1 MADEN
6 LRLRAALR
14 DLVALSTI
22 PAGWIG
28 IEPRTIAAGLVD
40 ILAGSFGFDFAFV
53 RLLNPTG
60 GVTIDVTSGC
70 ATREFLDWLQA
81 QLFTLDES
89 LRKQIISN
97 VVGFDARLKSLRGI
111 VIPIGFNAYAGLVAV
126 GCERSDFPT
135 ETDRM
140 LLTVAANHAATA
152 FRSAHLIH
160 EWRRAEK
167 EVGKARDELE
177 MKVRE
182 RTAELQ
188 RTMAELTHM
197 NRVATAGILSAS
209 IAHEIN
215 QPLTG
220 IVTAASAARRWLA
233 LREPNIEEVR
243 DALDQIEINGH
254 RAGEIIT
261 SLREMFKKETQARNP
276 IEINKL
282 IFTVL
287 AFVRHELEKHR
298 VELRIEL
305 DESLPALEGD
315 RVQLQQ
321 VVLNLVMNAIEAMQ
335 SVAPRTLSIRSCV
348 SKANFVRVAVEDT
361 GTGIDP
367 SNRDHI
373 FNPMVTTKERG
384 MGMGLSICHS
394 IIKSHNGR
402 IWMTPGSDKGSIF
415 QFELPTNVDQC
426 DQVRQ
431 HQAVKAAFRD
441 VPSTRI

>member
-28 IEPRTIAAGLVD
+28 IEPRTIAAGLAD
-40 ILAGSFGFDFAFV
+40 ILAGSLGFDFAFV
-53 RLLNPTG
+53 RLLDPTG

-81 QLFTLDES
+81 QLSTLDES
-89 LRKQIISN
+89 LRKQIIPN
-97 VVGFDARLKSLRGI
+97 VVGFDDRLKSLRGI
-111 VIPIGFNAYAGLVAV
+111 IIPIGFNAYAGLVAV

-152 FRSAHLIH
+152 FRSANLIH
-160 EWRRAEK
+160 ERRRAEE
-167 EVGKARDELE
+167 EVRKARDELE
-177 MKVRE
+177 MKVME

-197 NRVATAGILSAS
+197 NRVATAGVLLAS

-220 IVTAASAARRWLA
+220 IVMAARAARRWLA
-233 LREPNIEEVR
+233 LREPSIEEAR
-243 DALDQIEINGH
+243 DALDQIESAGH
-254 RAGEIIT
+254 RAGEIIA
-261 SLREMFKKETQARNP
+261 SLRGMFKKETQARNP
-276 IEINKL
+276 IDINKQ

-287 AFVRHELEKHR
+287 AIVRHELQKHG
-298 VELRIEL
+298 VELRTEL
-305 DESLPALEGD
+305 DGSLPALEGD
-315 RVQLQQ
+315 RIQLQQ

-335 SVAPRTLSIRSCV
+335 SAAPRILSIRSCV
-348 SKANFVRVAVEDT
+348 SKPNFVHVAVEDT

-367 SNRDHI
+367 SNHNHI
-373 FNPMVTTKERG
+373 FNPMFTTKERG
-384 MGMGLSICHS
+384 MGIGLSICRS
-394 IIKSHNGR
+394 IIESHNGR
-402 IWMTPGSDKGSIF
+402 IWVTRGIDKGSIF
-415 QFELPTNVDQC
+415 QFELPRNVGQG

-431 HQAVKAAFRD
+431 HQA
-441 VPSTRI
+441 

>member
-28 IEPRTIAAGLVD
+28 IEPRTIATGLAD
-40 ILAGSFGFDFAFV
+40 ILAGSLCFDFAFV
-53 RLLNPTG
+53 RLLDPTE
-60 GVTIDVTSGC
+60 GVTVDVTNGC
-70 ATREFLDWLQA
+70 ATGDFLDWLQA
-81 QLFTLDES
+81 QLSTLDES
-89 LRKQIISN
+89 LRKQIIPN
-97 VVGFDARLKSLRGI
+97 VVGFDDRLKSLRGI

-140 LLTVAANHAATA
+140 LLTVAANHAAIA
-152 FRSAHLIH
+152 FRSANLIH
-160 EWRRAEK
+160 ERRRAEE
-167 EVGKARDELE
+167 EVRKARDELE
-177 MKVRE
+177 MKVME
-182 RTAELQ
+182 RTAELH

-197 NRVATAGILSAS
+197 NRVATAGVLSAS

-220 IVTAASAARRWLA
+220 IVISASAARRWLA
-233 LREPNIEEVR
+233 LREPSIEEAR
-243 DALDQIEINGH
+243 DALDQIESDGR
-254 RAGEIIT
+254 RASEIIT
-261 SLREMFKKETQARNP
+261 SLRGIFKKETQAKNP
-276 IEINKL
+276 IDINKL

-287 AFVRHELEKHR
+287 AILRHELQKHG
-298 VELRIEL
+298 VELRTEL

-335 SVAPRTLSIRSCV
+335 SVAPRILSIRSCV
-348 SKANFVRVAVEDT
+348 SKPNFVHVAVEDT

-367 SNRDHI
+367 SDHGHI
-373 FNPMVTTKERG
+373 FNPMFTTKERG
-384 MGMGLSICHS
+384 MGIGLSICHS
-394 IIKSHNGR
+394 IVESHNGR
-402 IWMTPGSDKGSIF
+402 IWATRGIDKGSIF
-415 QFELPTNVDQC
+415 EFELPTNLGQG
-426 DQVRQ
+426 DQVHQ
-431 HQAVKAAFRD
+431 HQA
-441 VPSTRI
+441 

>member
-28 IEPRTIAAGLVD
+28 IAPRTIAAGLAD
-40 ILAGSFGFDFAFV
+40 ILAGSLGFDFAFV
-53 RLLNPTG
+53 RLLDPAG

-81 QLFTLDES
+81 QFSTFDGS
-89 LRKQIISN
+89 LRGQIIPN
-97 VVGFDARLKSLRGI
+97 VIGFDDELKSLRGI
-111 VIPIGFNAYAGLVAV
+111 IIPVGFNANAGLVAV
-126 GCERSDFPT
+126 GCERNNFPT

-140 LLTVAANHAATA
+140 LLTVAVNHAATA
-152 FRSAHLIH
+152 FGSANLIH
-160 EWRRAEK
+160 ERRRAEE
-167 EVGKARDELE
+167 EVRKARDELE
-177 MKVRE
+177 MKVLE

-188 RTMAELTHM
+188 RTMTELAHM
-197 NRVATAGILSAS
+197 NRLATAGVLLAS

-220 IVTAASAARRWLA
+220 IVVQAGAARQWLA
-233 LREPNIEEVR
+233 SREPSIEKAR
-243 DALDQIEINGH
+243 DTLDQIESDGL

-261 SLREMFKKETQARNP
+261 SLRGLFKKETQARTT
-276 IEINKL
+276 IDINKL

-287 AFVRHELEKHR
+287 AIVRHEVQRHG
-298 VELRIEL
+298 VELRTEL
-305 DESLPALEGD
+305 DESVPSLEGD

-335 SVAPRTLSIRSCV
+335 MEALRILSIRSCV
-348 SKANFVRVAVEDT
+348 SKTNFVHVLVEDT

-367 SNRDHI
+367 PTHDHI
-373 FNPMVTTKERG
+373 FDPMFTTKERG
-384 MGMGLSICHS
+384 MGIGLSICHS
-394 IIKSHNGR
+394 IVESHNGR
-402 IWMTPGSDKGSIF
+402 IWVTRGIDKGSIF
-415 QFELPTNVDQC
+415 QFELPTSVSQG
-426 DQVRQ
+426 DQV
-431 HQAVKAAFRD
+431 ANVI
-441 VPSTRI
+441 PE

>member
-28 IEPRTIAAGLVD
+28 IEPRTIAAGLAD
-40 ILAGSFGFDFAFV
+40 ILTGSLGFDFAFV

-60 GVTIDVTSGC
+60 GITIDVTSGR
-70 ATREFLDWLQA
+70 ATREFMDWLEA
-81 QLFTLDES
+81 QLSTLDES

-97 VVGFDARLKSLRGI
+97 VVGFDDRLKSLRGI

-152 FRSAHLIH
+152 FRSANLFH
-160 EWRRAEK
+160 ERRRAEE
-167 EVGKARDELE
+167 EVREARDELE
-177 MKVRE
+177 MKVME

-209 IAHEIN
+209 IAHEIT

-220 IVTAASAARRWLA
+220 IVTAANAARRWLT
-233 LREPNIEEVR
+233 LREPNIVEVR
-243 DALDQIEINGH
+243 DALDQIESCGQ

-261 SLREMFKKETQARNP
+261 SLREMFGKETRARNP
-276 IEINKL
+276 IEINEL

-287 AFVRHELEKHR
+287 AFVRDELQKHR
-298 VELRIEL
+298 VELRTEL
-305 DESLPALEGD
+305 DETLPTLEGD

-321 VVLNLVMNAIEAMQ
+321 VVINLVMNAIEAMQ
-335 SVAPRTLSIRSCV
+335 SVAPRILSIRSCV
-348 SKANFVRVAVEDT
+348 SKPKFVHVAVEDT

-367 SNRDHI
+367 SNQDHI
-373 FNPMVTTKERG
+373 FNPMFTTKKRG
-384 MGMGLSICHS
+384 MGIGLSICHS
-394 IIKSHNGR
+394 IIESHNGR
-402 IWMTPGSDKGSIF
+402 IWVTRGSDKGSIF
-415 QFELPTNVDQC
+415 QFELPTNVDQD

-431 HQAVKAAFRD
+431 HQE
-441 VPSTRI
+441 

>member
-28 IEPRTIAAGLVD
+28 IEPRTIAAGLAD
-40 ILAGSFGFDFAFV
+40 ILAESLCFDFAFV
-53 RLLNPTG
+53 RLLDTTG
-60 GVTIDVTSGC
+60 GATIDVTRGR
-70 ATREFLDWLQA
+70 ATRQFLDWLQA
-81 QLFTLDES
+81 QLSTLDQS
-89 LRKQIISN
+89 LRKQITPN
-97 VVGFDARLKSLRGI
+97 VVGFDDGLKSLRGI
-111 VIPIGFNAYAGLVAV
+111 VVPIGFNAYAGLVAV
-126 GCERSDFPT
+126 GCERNDFPT

-140 LLTVAANHAATA
+140 LLTVAANHAAVA
-152 FRSAHLIH
+152 FRSANLIH
-160 EWRRAEK
+160 ERRRVEE
-167 EVGKARDELE
+167 EVRKARDELE
-177 MKVRE
+177 MKVME

-197 NRVATAGILSAS
+197 NRVATAGVLAAS

-220 IVTAASAARRWLA
+220 IVVSASAARRWLA
-233 LREPNIEEVR
+233 LSEPSIEEAQ
-243 DALDQIEINGH
+243 DALDQIERDGH

-261 SLREMFKKETQARNP
+261 SLRGMFKKETQARKP
-276 IEINKL
+276 IDINKL

-287 AFVRHELEKHR
+287 AIVRHELQTHG
-298 VELRIEL
+298 VDLRTQL

-335 SVAPRTLSIRSCV
+335 SAAPRTLSIRSCL
-348 SKANFVRVAVEDT
+348 SKPNFVHVAIEDT

-367 SNRDHI
+367 SNHDHI
-373 FNPMVTTKERG
+373 FNPMFTTKARG
-384 MGMGLSICHS
+384 MGIGLSVCQS
-394 IIKSHNGR
+394 IVKSHNGR
-402 IWMTPGSDKGSIF
+402 IWVTRGIEKGSIF
-415 QFELPTNVDQC
+415 QFELPTNVGQGDHI
-426 DQVRQ
+426 RQ
-431 HQAVKAAFRD
+431 HQA
-441 VPSTRI
+441 

>member
-28 IEPRTIAAGLVD
+28 IEPRTIASGLAD
-40 ILAGSFGFDFAFV
+40 ILAGSLGFDFAFV
-53 RLLNPTG
+53 RLLDPTG

-70 ATREFLDWLQA
+70 ATREFLDWLHT
-81 QLFTLDES
+81 QLFTLDKS
-89 LRKQIISN
+89 LRKPTN
-97 VVGFDARLKSLRGI
+97 VVDLDDRLITLRGI

-152 FRSAHLIH
+152 FLSTNLVH
-160 EWRRAEK
+160 ERRRAEE
-167 EVGKARDELE
+167 EVRKARDELE
-177 MKVRE
+177 MKVME
-182 RTAELQ
+182 MTAELQ

-209 IAHEIN
+209 ITHEIS
-215 QPLTG
+215 QPLAG
-220 IVTAASAARRWLA
+220 IVISATAARRFLA
-233 LREPNIEEVR
+233 LREPSIEEAR
-243 DALDQIEINGH
+243 DALDQIENDGH
-254 RAGEIIT
+254 RACEIIA
-261 SLREMFKKETQARNP
+261 SLRGMFKKETQARNL
-276 IEINKL
+276 IDVNEL

-287 AFVRHELEKHR
+287 AIVRYELQKHG
-298 VELRIEL
+298 VELRTEL

-335 SVAPRTLSIRSCV
+335 SVAPRILSIRSCV
-348 SKANFVRVAVEDT
+348 SKPNFVHVAVEDT

-367 SNRDHI
+367 SDHDHI
-373 FNPMVTTKERG
+373 FNPMFTTKERG
-384 MGMGLSICHS
+384 MGIGLSICHS
-394 IIKSHNGR
+394 IVASHSGR
-402 IWMTPGSDKGSIF
+402 IWVTRGIDKGSIF
-415 QFELPTNVDQC
+415 EFELPTNVGQR
-426 DQVRQ
+426 DQVQQ
-431 HQAVKAAFRD
+431 HQA
-441 VPSTRI
+441 

>member
-28 IEPRTIAAGLVD
+28 IEPRTIASGLAD
-40 ILAGSFGFDFAFV
+40 ILTGSLGFDCAFV
-53 RLLNPTG
+53 RLLDPTAG
-60 GVTIDVTSGC
+60 ATIDVTSGG

-81 QLFTLDES
+81 QLTTLDDT
-89 LRKQIISN
+89 LGKRIIPN
-97 VVGFDARLKSLRGI
+97 VVAFDDSPKSLRGI

-152 FRSAHLIH
+152 FRSANLVD
-160 EWRRAEK
+160 ERRRAEE
-167 EVGKARDELE
+167 EVRKARDELE
-177 MKVRE
+177 MKVIE

-188 RTMAELTHM
+188 RTMAELTHT
-197 NRVATAGILSAS
+197 NRVATAGVLSAS
-209 IAHEIN
+209 IAHEIS

-220 IVTAASAARRWLA
+220 IVIAATAARRWLA
-233 LREPNIEEVR
+233 LKEPSVKEALAMLDKIEN
-243 DALDQIEINGH
+243 DGI

-261 SLREMFKKETQARNP
+261 SLRAMFKKETQARNP
-276 IEINKL
+276 IDINKL
-282 IFTVL
+282 ICMVL
-287 AFVRHELEKHR
+287 AIVRHELRKHG
-298 VELRIEL
+298 VELRTEL

-315 RVQLQQ
+315 GVQLQQ

-335 SVAPRTLSIRSCV
+335 SVAPRILSIRSCV
-348 SKANFVRVAVEDT
+348 SKPNFVHVAVEDT

-373 FNPMVTTKERG
+373 FNPMFTTKERG
-384 MGMGLSICHS
+384 MGIGLSICHS
-394 IIKSHNGR
+394 IIAGHNGR
-402 IWMTPGSDKGSIF
+402 IWVTRGIDKGSIF
-415 QFELPTNVDQC
+415 QFELPTNVSQRDQL
-426 DQVRQ
+426 R
-431 HQAVKAAFRD
+431 HK
-441 VPSTRI
+441 PG

>member
-28 IEPRTIAAGLVD
+28 IEPRTIAAGLAD
-40 ILAGSFGFDFAFV
+40 ILAESLCFDFAFV
-53 RLLNPTG
+53 RLLDTTG
-60 GVTIDVTSGC
+60 GATIDVTRGR
-70 ATREFLDWLQA
+70 ATRQFLDWLQA
-81 QLFTLDES
+81 QLSTLDQP
-89 LRKQIISN
+89 LRKQIIPN
-97 VVGFDARLKSLRGI
+97 VVGFDDGLKSLRGI
-111 VIPIGFNAYAGLVAV
+111 VVPIGFNAYAGLVAV
-126 GCERSDFPT
+126 GCERNDFPT

-140 LLTVAANHAATA
+140 LLTVAANHAAIA
-152 FRSAHLIH
+152 FRSANLIH
-160 EWRRAEK
+160 ERRRVEE
-167 EVGKARDELE
+167 EVRKARDELE
-177 MKVRE
+177 MKVME

-197 NRVATAGILSAS
+197 NRVATAGVLAAS

-220 IVTAASAARRWLA
+220 IVVSASAARRWLA
-233 LREPNIEEVR
+233 LSEPSIEEAQ
-243 DALDQIEINGH
+243 DALDQIERDGH

-261 SLREMFKKETQARNP
+261 SLPGMFKKETQARKP
-276 IEINKL
+276 IDINKL

-287 AFVRHELEKHR
+287 AIVRHELQTHG
-298 VELRIEL
+298 VDLRTQL

-335 SVAPRTLSIRSCV
+335 SAAPRTLSIRSCL
-348 SKANFVRVAVEDT
+348 SKPNFVHVAIEDT

-367 SNRDHI
+367 SNHDHI
-373 FNPMVTTKERG
+373 FNPMFTTKARG
-384 MGMGLSICHS
+384 MGIGLSVCQS
-394 IIKSHNGR
+394 IVKSHNGR
-402 IWMTPGSDKGSIF
+402 IWVTRGIEKGSIF
-415 QFELPTNVDQC
+415 QFELPTNVGQGDHI
-426 DQVRQ
+426 RQ
-431 HQAVKAAFRD
+431 HQA
-441 VPSTRI
+441 

>member
-28 IEPRTIAAGLVD
+28 IEPRTIAAGLAD
-40 ILAGSFGFDFAFV
+40 ILAESLCFDFAFV
-53 RLLNPTG
+53 RLLDTTG
-60 GVTIDVTSGC
+60 GATIDVTRGR
-70 ATREFLDWLQA
+70 ATRQFLDWLQL
-81 QLFTLDES
+81 QLSTLDES
-89 LRKQIISN
+89 LRKQIIPN
-97 VVGFDARLKSLRGI
+97 VVDLDDGLKSLRGI
-111 VIPIGFNAYAGLVAV
+111 VIPIGFNAYAGLVAI

-140 LLTVAANHAATA
+140 LLTVAANHAAIA
-152 FRSAHLIH
+152 FRSANLIH
-160 EWRRAEK
+160 ERRRAE
-167 EVGKARDELE
+167 EEARKARDEFE
-177 MKVRE
+177 MKVME

-197 NRVATAGILSAS
+197 NRVATAGVLAAS

-220 IVTAASAARRWLA
+220 IVMSASAARRWLA
-233 LREPNIEEVR
+233 LSEPSLEEAR
-243 DALDQIEINGH
+243 DALDQIERDGH

-261 SLREMFKKETQARNP
+261 SLRGMFKKETQARKP
-276 IEINKL
+276 IAINKL
-282 IFTVL
+282 IFAVL
-287 AFVRHELEKHR
+287 AIVRHELQKHG
-298 VELRIEL
+298 VELRTEL

-335 SVAPRTLSIRSCV
+335 SVAPRILSIRSCV
-348 SKANFVRVAVEDT
+348 SKPNFVHVAVEDT

-367 SNRDHI
+367 SNHDHI
-373 FNPMVTTKERG
+373 FNPMFTTKERG
-384 MGMGLSICHS
+384 MGIGLSVCHS

-402 IWMTPGSDKGSIF
+402 IWVTRGIDTGSIF
-415 QFELPTNVDQC
+415 QFELPTNLGQ

-431 HQAVKAAFRD
+431 HQA
-441 VPSTRI
+441 

>member
-28 IEPRTIAAGLVD
+28 IEPRTIAAGLAD
-40 ILAGSFGFDFAFV
+40 ILAESLCFDFAFV
-53 RLLNPTG
+53 RLLDATG
-60 GVTIDVTSGC
+60 GATIDVTRGS
-70 ATREFLDWLQA
+70 ATREFLDWLQV
-81 QLFTLDES
+81 QLSTLDAS
-89 LRKQIISN
+89 LRKQIIPN
-97 VVGFDARLKSLRGI
+97 VVGLDDGLKPLRGI
-111 VIPIGFNAYAGLVAV
+111 VVPIGFNAYAGLVAV
-126 GCERSDFPT
+126 GCERNDFPT

-140 LLTVAANHAATA
+140 LLTVAANHAAIA
-152 FRSAHLIH
+152 FRSANLIH
-160 EWRRAEK
+160 ERRRAEE
-167 EVGKARDELE
+167 EVRKARDGLE
-177 MKVRE
+177 MKVME

-197 NRVATAGILSAS
+197 NRVATAGVLAAS

-220 IVTAASAARRWLA
+220 IVVSASAARRWLA
-233 LREPNIEEVR
+233 LSEPSIEEAQ
-243 DALDQIEINGH
+243 DALDQIERDGH

-261 SLREMFKKETQARNP
+261 SLRGMFKKETQARKP
-276 IEINKL
+276 IDINKL

-287 AFVRHELEKHR
+287 AIVRHELQTHG
-298 VELRIEL
+298 VDLRTQL

-335 SVAPRTLSIRSCV
+335 SAAPRTLSIRSCL
-348 SKANFVRVAVEDT
+348 SKPNFVHVAIEDT

-367 SNRDHI
+367 SNHDHI
-373 FNPMVTTKERG
+373 FNPLFTTKARG
-384 MGMGLSICHS
+384 MVIGLSVCQS
-394 IIKSHNGR
+394 IVKSHNGR
-402 IWMTPGSDKGSIF
+402 IWVTRGIEKGSIF
-415 QFELPTNVDQC
+415 QFELPTNVGQGDH
-426 DQVRQ
+426 VRQ
-431 HQAVKAAFRD
+431 HQA
-441 VPSTRI
+441 